1 MKVLD
6 ERGKLFGLI
15 NIIDLAVLLIVLLL
29 IAGGIWYINRDKPSD
44 TANMKD
50 YLVTIKCPG
59 YGDDVLNAMH
69 IGDKLYYS
77 GGFIDAEIVEI
88 NSEPAE
94 IDVYT
99 SDGRIVVQQHPKL
112 KDIYVKVRVADSLDD
127 PMIFI
132 GQLHATVGKE
142 MVLKTRY
149 VEIPAI
155 ITAVE
160 E

>member
-6 ERGKLFGLI
+6 EKGKLFGLI
-15 NIIDLAVLLIVLLL
+15 NIIDLAVLLIVVLL

-44 TANMKD
+44 TVNMKD
-50 YLVTIKCPG
+50 YIITIKCPA
-59 YGDDVLNAMH
+59 YGDDVLNAMNV
-69 IGDKLYYS
+69 GDKLYYA
-77 GGFIDAEIVEI
+77 GGFIDAEIIEVE
-88 NSEPAE
+88 SEPAK

-99 SDGRIVVQQHPKL
+99 SDGRIVVQEHPML
-112 KDIYVKVRVADSLDD
+112 KDIYVKVRVSDSLDD
-127 PMIFI
+127 PMVFL
-132 GQLHATVGKE
+132 GQLHATVGKD

>member
-6 ERGKLFGLI
+6 EKGKLFGLI
-15 NIIDLAVLLIVLLL
+15 NIIDLAVILIVLLL
-29 IAGGIWYINRDKPSD
+29 VAGAIWYINRDKPSD

-50 YLVTIKCPG
+50 YIVTIKCPG
-59 YGDDVLNAMH
+59 YDDDVLNAMH
-69 IGDKLYYS
+69 IGDKLYYA
-77 GGFIDAEIVEI
+77 GGFIDAEIIEI

-112 KDIYVKVRVADSLDD
+112 KDIYVKVRVSDSLDD

-149 VEIPAI
+149 VEIPAV

>member
-6 ERGKLFGLI
+6 EKGKLFGLI
-15 NIIDLAVLLIVLLL
+15 NIIDLAVLLIVVLL

-44 TANMKD
+44 TVNMKD
-50 YLVTIKCPG
+50 YIITIKCPA
-59 YGDDVLNAMH
+59 YGDDVLNAMNV
-69 IGDKLYYS
+69 GDKLYYA
-77 GGFIDAEIVEI
+77 GGFIDAEIIEVR
-88 NSEPAE
+88 SEPAE

-99 SDGRIVVQQHPKL
+99 SDGRIVVQEHPKL
-112 KDIYVKVRVADSLDD
+112 MDIYVKVRVSDSLDD
-127 PMIFI
+127 PMIFL
-132 GQLHATVGKE
+132 GQLHATVGKD